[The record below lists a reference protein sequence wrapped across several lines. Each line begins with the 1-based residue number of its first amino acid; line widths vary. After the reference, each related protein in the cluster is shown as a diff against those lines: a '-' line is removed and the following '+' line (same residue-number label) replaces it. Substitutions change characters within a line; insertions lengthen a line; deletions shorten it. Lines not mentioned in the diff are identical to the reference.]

1 MTALIYGMVYLG
13 AALMVWNIIRY
24 ARYIKRIRQ
33 KGEWRAE
40 RGIINFALILLIMFL
55 AGYLVV
61 GFFGRPSIVM
71 AAILFFGSVFVAII
85 VELLERV
92 TNRVQ
97 KNEQLEAKLIA
108 AEESNKAKTN
118 FLSSMSHEIRTPM
131 NAILGL
137 DTLALNDPDLP
148 PQTREKLEKIDI
160 SARHM
165 LLLIN
170 DILDMSRIESGKVE
184 LNKTVFSFKS
194 FIIQINTMIKAQC
207 DERHLTFKYELI

>member
-40 RGIINFALILLIMFL
+40 KGIINLFL

-71 AAILFFGSVFVAII
+71 AAILFFGSVFVAIV

-118 FLSSMSHEIRTPM
+118 FLSRMIRIFLRRRGK
-131 NAILGL
+131 NS
-137 DTLALNDPDLP
+137 
-148 PQTREKLEKIDI
+148 RRSI
-160 SARHM
+160 SAQG
-165 LLLIN
+165 ICC
-170 DILDMSRIESGKVE
+170 
-184 LNKTVFSFKS
+184 F
-194 FIIQINTMIKAQC
+194 
-207 DERHLTFKYELI
+207 